1 MLIDFH
7 THIFPDRIAEKT
19 LEVLKA
25 GSLKYEHKEATSYYD
40 GTKDGLLSL
49 MARSGVDISV
59 ALPIATKP
67 TQTDSINTFTSSV
80 TDEKIISFATLH
92 PQNEDTDKILE
103 NIKNAGFIGIK
114 LHPEFQESYVDSP
127 EIIKILKK
135 AEELELYTVFH
146 AGHDIGLPPPV
157 HSMPIHF
164 KHAMEHVSGKFI
176 IAAHLGGWRVWDD
189 VEKYLVGTPI
199 YFDTAFIK
207 DYISTEQ
214 AKRIIKNHGSEK
226 ILFGSDAP
234 WENPKETLDFI
245 MSLGLNKTEID
256 NITYKNSIKILK
268 G

>member
-7 THIFPDRIAEKT
+7 THIFPDKIAEKT
-19 LEVLKA
+19 IDILKA

-40 GTKDGLLSL
+40 GTKEGLLSL
-49 MARSGVDISV
+49 MKNCSVDISI

-67 TQTDSINTFTSSV
+67 TQTDSINTFAASA
-80 TDEKIISFATLH
+80 TDSKIISFATLH
-92 PQNEDTDKILE
+92 PQNENTDKILE
-103 NIKNAGFIGIK
+103 KIKIAGFKGIK
-114 LHPEFQESYVDSP
+114 LHPEFQQTFVDSP

-164 KHAMEHVSGKFI
+164 KHALEYVSGKFI
-176 IAAHLGGWRVWDD
+176 IAAHLGGWRTWDD
-189 VEKYLVGTPI
+189 TEKYLVGTPI

-207 DYISTEQ
+207 DYISPIQ
-214 AKRIIKNHGSEK
+214 AKRIIKNHGSKK

-234 WENPKETLDFI
+234 WENPKDTLDFI
-245 MSLGLNKTEID
+245 LSLGLNQEELE
-256 NITYKNSIKILK
+256 NITYKNAMKILK